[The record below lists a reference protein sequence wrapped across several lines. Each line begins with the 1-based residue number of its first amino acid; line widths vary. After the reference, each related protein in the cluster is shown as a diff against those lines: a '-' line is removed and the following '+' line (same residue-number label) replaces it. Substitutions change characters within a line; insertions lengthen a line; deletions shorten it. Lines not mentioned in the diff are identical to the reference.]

1 MSVEFRLFGE
11 VEALV
16 NGQRLDVGHAR
27 QRCVLASM
35 LVDVNRPVSVDQLV
49 DRVWADQPPSRAR
62 NALAGYLSRLRAL
75 LAGGNVAITRG
86 PAGYTLTADRDRVDL
101 HLFRRMADAARAA
114 AEPGEA
120 TTRFQQALALWRGD
134 PFSGMETP
142 WFADMRNAL
151 VAERLSVFLDRND
164 AALQAG
170 RHTEIIAELESA
182 LHAHPLDERLAG
194 QTMLAQF
201 RSGRQADA
209 LDLYRRTR
217 ERLIDELGVDPSP
230 VLRDVHR
237 QILDADAT
245 PPPRPPVKPVARP
258 VGRPANLPRRPTS
271 FIGRADQ
278 LAAVTAAVMDG
289 PLITLTGVG
298 GVGKTRLALEVAERA
313 HSHFADGAS
322 VCELAPVADGATLGQ
337 TVAAGLGLQER
348 PGLGV
353 EGTVIEHLRE
363 HNLLLLV
370 DNCEHVLDS
379 AAGFIDR
386 VTRDCR
392 RVTVLAT
399 SREPLAVAGERVIPV
414 APLPD
419 HEATALFADR
429 AKAGRP
435 DFDLDAEPVGAVAE
449 ICRRLD
455 GVPLAIELAAART
468 RMMNSLD
475 IARRLDGLRLLSGN
489 ARGGHPRHQ
498 SVTATIDWSYR
509 LLAEREQ
516 ALFDRLS
523 VFAGSFDLEA
533 AHGVCADDGDSELD
547 TLELL
552 SGLVDKSMVT
562 IRGGPAVTRY
572 AVLETLRAYGRD
584 RLQDRGLREH
594 YETRHALYFVDLI
607 ERGATGVRGPDEK
620 AWIERLAPTAGTTV
634 TSPDTENIRVAF
646 DRVLA
651 DGDTDSVMRMVASVC
666 ELMQMRVGYTSTDW
680 VDRAIG
686 VADPG
691 HRLFAEV
698 IGVAARKAWVLGEFA
713 EARALALRAAGRTPA
728 PGHTYLGYPGDV
740 PADTAV
746 SEGDPDT
753 ALQYY
758 QAQIGTAKAAGDLS
772 RLVWVLYQITVAH
785 DARGEPKAGLP
796 AAQEAMR
803 AARATQNPSTLAMAC
818 CAMGRCLKNT
828 DPDRALAYLDEA
840 IGHAGPVQ
848 NNWLTGIARM
858 EAAATRTMHADPAE
872 VAPEFIE
879 VLDHWAK
886 AGPGTGSQHWFAIRF
901 VAKLLERLGAAE
913 EAAALHRAFA
923 AAGQESARG
932 DGVVDDRGAPT
943 ALTGAQAL
951 ALARSTLRRFC
962 GS

>member
-1 MSVEFRLFGE
+1 MSVEFRVFGE
-11 VEALV
+11 IEALV
-16 NGQRLDVGHAR
+16 NGQRLDIGHAR

-62 NALAGYLSRLRAL
+62 NALAGYLSRLRAV
-75 LAGGNVAITRG
+75 LADGAVAITRG
-86 PAGYTLTADRDRVDL
+86 PAGYTLTADEKCVDL
-101 HLFRRMADAARAA
+101 HLFRSLADTARAG

-120 TTRFQQALALWRGD
+120 TSLLQQALTLWRGE

-142 WFADMRNAL
+142 WFSDMRNAL
-151 VAERLSVFLDRND
+151 ESERLSVFLDRND
-164 AALQAG
+164 AALRAG
-170 RHTEIIAELESA
+170 RHTEIVAELESA

-194 QTMLAQF
+194 QAMLAQS

-209 LDLYRRTR
+209 LEIYRRMR
-217 ERLIDELGVDPSP
+217 DRLVDELGVDPSP
-230 VLRDVHR
+230 MLRDVHR
-237 QILDADAT
+237 QILDADTA
-245 PPPRPPVKPVARP
+245 PPVSPRPVEIVAPQVRP
-258 VGRPANLPRRPTS
+258 PANLPRRPTS

-278 LAAVTAAVMDG
+278 LAAVTTAVMDG

-313 HSHFADGAS
+313 HGHFADGAS

-353 EGTVIEHLRE
+353 EGTVIEHLRD
-363 HNLLLLV
+363 HHLLLLI

-386 VTRDCR
+386 VTRDCP

-399 SREPLAVAGERVIPV
+399 SREPLAVAGERVMPV
-414 APLPD
+414 PPLPD

-429 AKAGRP
+429 ARAGRP

-489 ARGGHPRHQ
+489 SRGAHPRHQ

-516 ALFDRLS
+516 MLFDRLS

-533 AHGVCADDGDSELD
+533 AHGVCADDGDTELD

-562 IRGGPAVTRY
+562 IRGGPAATRY
-572 AVLETLRAYGRD
+572 AVLETLRAYGRE
-584 RLQDRGLREH
+584 RLQDNGSREH
-594 YETRHALYFVDLI
+594 FETRHARYFVDLI
-607 ERGATGVRGPDEK
+607 ERGAAAVRGPDEK
-620 AWIERLAPTAGTTV
+620 VWIERLAPTAGTTV

-646 DRVLA
+646 ERVMA

-686 VADPG
+686 IADPS

-713 EARALALRAAGRTPA
+713 EARALAQRAAGRTPA

-746 SEGDPDT
+746 SEGDPET
-753 ALQYY
+753 ALEYY
-758 QAQIGTAKAAGDLS
+758 GAQIDAAKALGDLP
-772 RLVWVLYQITVAH
+772 RLVWVLYQITIAH
-785 DARGEPKAGLP
+785 DARGEPEAGLP
-796 AAQEAMR
+796 AAQEAMK

-818 CAMGRCLKNT
+818 CAMGRCLKNA
-828 DPDRALAYLDEA
+828 DPERALAYLGEA
-840 IGHAGPVQ
+840 IDHAGPVQ

-858 EAAATRTMHADPAE
+858 EAAATRAMHADPAE

-901 VAKLLERLGAAE
+901 VAKLLERLGATE
-913 EAAALHRAFA
+913 EAAALHRAFVAAGHESAGRRVAGEDA
-923 AAGQESARG
+923 AA
-932 DGVVDDRGAPT
+932 PP
-943 ALTGAQAL
+943 ALTGPQAL
-951 ALARSTLRRFC
+951 ALARSSLRRFC
-962 GS
+962 

>member
-1 MSVEFRLFGE
+1 MSIEFRLFGE

-16 NGQRLDVGHAR
+16 NGHRLDIGHAR

-62 NALAGYLSRLRAL
+62 NALAGYLSRLRTL
-75 LAGGNVAITRG
+75 LADGSVAITRG
-86 PAGYTLTADRDRVDL
+86 PAGYTLTADSSCVDL
-101 HLFRRMADAARAA
+101 HLFRSLADSARAGSD
-114 AEPGEA
+114 PGEA
-120 TTRFQQALALWRGD
+120 TSQFQQALALWRGE
-134 PFSGMETP
+134 PFSGMDTP
-142 WFADMRNAL
+142 WFSDMRNGL

-164 AALQAG
+164 AALRAG
-170 RHTEIIAELESA
+170 RHTEIVAELESA

-194 QTMLAQF
+194 QAMLAQF

-209 LDLYRRTR
+209 LDVYRRMR

-230 VLRDVHR
+230 MLRDVHR
-237 QILDADAT
+237 QILDADAAS
-245 PPPRPPVKPVARP
+245 PVPRPATPTPQRVAP
-258 VGRPANLPRRPTS
+258 SANLPRRPSS
-271 FIGRADQ
+271 FIGRADE
-278 LAAVTAAVMDG
+278 LAAVTAAVIDG

-313 HSHFADGAS
+313 HGHFADGAS

-363 HNLLLLV
+363 HHLLLLI

-386 VTRDCR
+386 VTRDCP

-399 SREPLAVAGERVIPV
+399 SREPLAVAGERVMPV
-414 APLPD
+414 PPLPD

-429 AKAGRP
+429 ARAGRP

-489 ARGGHPRHQ
+489 SRGAHPRHQ

-509 LLAEREQ
+509 LLADREQ
-516 ALFDRLS
+516 MLFDRLS

-533 AHGVCADDGDSELD
+533 VHGVCADDGDTELD
-547 TLELL
+547 TLDLL

-562 IRGGPAVTRY
+562 IRGGPSATRY
-572 AVLETLRAYGRD
+572 AVLETLRAYGRE
-584 RLQDRGLREH
+584 RLQDNALREN
-594 YETRHALYFVDLI
+594 YETRHARYFVDLI
-607 ERGATGVRGPDEK
+607 ERGAAGVRGPDEK
-620 AWIERLAPTAGTTV
+620 VWIERLAPTAGTTV

-646 DRVLA
+646 DRVMA

-698 IGVAARKAWVLGEFA
+698 LGVAARKAWVLGEFA
-713 EARALALRAAGRTPA
+713 EARALALRASGRVPA
-728 PGHTYLGYPGDV
+728 PGHTYLGYPADV
-740 PADTAV
+740 LADTAV
-746 SEGDPDT
+746 SEGDPAT
-753 ALQYY
+753 ALAYY
-758 QAQIGTAKAAGDLS
+758 TTEIDAATATGDLS
-772 RLVWVLYQITVAH
+772 RLVWVLYQITIAH
-785 DARGEPKAGLP
+785 DARGETQAGLP

-803 AARATQNPSTLAMAC
+803 VARRTQNPSTLAMAC
-818 CAMGRCLKNT
+818 CAMGRCLKSA
-828 DPDRALAYLDEA
+828 DPERALAYLDEA
-840 IGHAGPVQ
+840 IGWAAPVQ

-858 EAAATRTMHADPAE
+858 EAAATRALHADPAE
-872 VAPEFIE
+872 AAREFIE

-901 VAKLLERLGAAE
+901 VARLLERLGAAQ
-913 EAAALHRAFA
+913 EAAALQRAIV
-923 AAGQESARG
+923 AAGHDLLDGDPLVDSRG
-932 DGVVDDRGAPT
+932 TEPT
-943 ALTGAQAL
+943 LTGAQAL
-951 ALARSTLRRFC
+951 ALARSSLRRFC
-962 GS
+962 